1 MAVTGTLEQIRAK
14 VRRITGRPSAN
25 QLSNADLDNYIN
37 DFYVYDLNAHLKLWD
52 LKNSLSPI
60 VATTPGGDRVL
71 TAGEWSYLV
80 DSNVYINIEPPFYVA
95 GYEIEFFQDI
105 RSFMNYFPDL
115 FVTQTLA
122 TGTGAAG
129 PYTGTISNTPILYD
143 SVFIT
148 AVDVA
153 GNTVVANCNAAGTI
167 TGDVLAG
174 GTINLVTGAV
184 AGLTFTAAIPAGNLI
199 TVQSLSFAEGRPRAV
214 LYLNHALTFYPVPDI
229 SYEIWCT
236 VYYSPD
242 ELGAGDQPE
251 IRQWWNLI
259 ALGAARKIF
268 IDNLDMESVAKIQP
282 IFDEQMR
289 LVERRTL
296 KQLSTQRAST
306 IYDAGLYS
314 SSCGTSGTLAL

>member
-37 DFYVYDLNAHLKLWD
+37 DFYVYDMNAHLKPW
-52 LKNSLSPI
+52 NMRSSVSPI

-71 TAGEWSYLV
+71 TAGEWNYLV
-80 DSNVYINIEPPFYVA
+80 DSNVYVNIEPPFYV
-95 GYEIEFFQDI
+95 GGQEIQFFQDI
-105 RSFMNYFPDL
+105 RAFLSYFPHP
-115 FVTQTLA
+115 FEAQTLA

-129 PYTGTISNTPILYD
+129 PYTGTISNTPLLYD
-143 SVFIT
+143 SIFIS
-148 AVDVA
+148 AVDVG

-174 GTINLVTGAV
+174 GTINLNTGAV
-184 AGLTFTAAIPAGNLI
+184 AGLTWNAGIPAGNLI

-251 IRQWWNLI
+251 VRQWWNLI

-268 IDNLDMESVAKIQP
+268 IDNLDIESLSKIQP

-306 IYDAGLYS
+306 IYDYS
-314 SSCGTSGTLAL
+314 GYGSGNNFVYSG